1 MTGIPA
7 MPSPRI
13 EGDRV
18 VTKLCIQVSACV
30 EIWRRA
36 RRCAQQT
43 MIIGSLMICRRRV
56 GRSQFH
62 PLNTAGGTNLHP
74 AWLARGTE
82 RCPRWQR
89 QLD

>member
-43 MIIGSLMICRRRV
+43 MIIGSLMICRRQI
-56 GRSQFH
+56 SLSLLH
-62 PLNTAGGTNLHP
+62 PLQTTGGANLRP
-74 AWLARGTE
+74 ARLARSAK
-82 RCPRWQR
+82 RCPSRQR
-89 QLD
+89 QLH